1 MAGICRRVLLLLC
14 GCLTGLMNAT
24 CSPALAA
31 TGDLIP
37 TQEAVSREEDEAATG
52 SNCSAFGL
60 RLDPKA
66 VSICDQSNRAI
77 AGGRWAEAK
86 QLGEDLTNR
95 YPHHGLGHFLIAR
108 VEMKQGKYLSAVRH
122 FEAAVDRSPEVVAA
136 HLNLGLSYAVI
147 QQYKLFEAEMSWV
160 MAKAPKEALPYYYLG
175 RYYSNELE
183 QLDRGL
189 ELFREALDRNSNDYK
204 SRYHLGYVYELK
216 GDPARAKSEYKE
228 AAAAAAAQRVPYGW
242 PMQGLARLCWQE
254 QNPGEALLHAQ
265 EAVLVDSRLSSS
277 RLLLGKLYVQM
288 GETEKGISE
297 LKAAAELDPTDATPH
312 YWISRAY
319 QKMNLPM
326 EAQREQERFVQLK
339 AVYPNE

>member
-108 VEMKQGKYLSAVRH
+108 VEMKQGKYLSAVR
-122 FEAAVDRSPEVVAA
+122 
-136 HLNLGLSYAVI
+136 
-147 QQYKLFEAEMSWV
+147 
-160 MAKAPKEALPYYYLG
+160 
-175 RYYSNELE
+175 
-183 QLDRGL
+183 
-189 ELFREALDRNSNDYK
+189 
-204 SRYHLGYVYELK
+204 
-216 GDPARAKSEYKE
+216 
-228 AAAAAAAQRVPYGW
+228 
-242 PMQGLARLCWQE
+242 
-254 QNPGEALLHAQ
+254 
-265 EAVLVDSRLSSS
+265 
-277 RLLLGKLYVQM
+277 
-288 GETEKGISE
+288 
-297 LKAAAELDPTDATPH
+297 
-312 YWISRAY
+312 ISRRPWTGA
-319 QKMNLPM
+319 
-326 EAQREQERFVQLK
+326 RR
-339 AVYPNE
+339 